1 MTVAQRLKGYVV
13 GCDARQTDGKSVCKV
28 RVKDPSSP
36 HDGQKYIVA
45 SVRNGLELAQGL
57 NVNFVLGTIDD
68 SSGTPVF
75 RAVDVCLE
83 LPDEVR

>member
-1 MTVAQRLKGYVV
+1 MAQRLKGYVV
-13 GCDARQTDGKSVCKV
+13 GCDTNQADRKICKV

-36 HDGQKYIVA
+36 HDGAKFIVA
-45 SVRNGLELAQGL
+45 SVRNELELAQGL

-68 SSGTPVF
+68 PSGTPVF

-83 LPDEVR
+83 LPNGN